1 MPARTQAGNKDLD
14 NIKISKRI
22 KIYDNVIAKT
32 GFGSADNVPSRA
44 IILYFDFGNP
54 PGFEIKL

>member
-1 MPARTQAGNKDLD
+1 ME

-32 GFGSADNVPSRA
+32 GFGTAENVPSRT
-44 IILYFDFGNP
+44 IILYFEFGNP